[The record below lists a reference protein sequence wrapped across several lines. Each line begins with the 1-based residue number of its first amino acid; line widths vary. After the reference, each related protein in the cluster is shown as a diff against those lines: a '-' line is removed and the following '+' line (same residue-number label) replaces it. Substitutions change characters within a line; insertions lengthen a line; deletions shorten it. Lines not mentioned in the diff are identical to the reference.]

1 MELERRFSG
10 GTRKQRI
17 FDGVSGVALPL
28 VCLLADPG
36 VFRGWSYRPVV
47 YSFILTE
54 VVILGAWLLLQKRLQ
69 GSSLFFAG
77 PLAAGGGFALALG
90 VALLPLSLFGLL
102 LLIGVLGFTPFFTA
116 VAFLRN
122 GWRAFLRG
130 KAGRGGTTVAAVVLA
145 GVLFA
150 ATPSIAVLYAGLG
163 GTVGSMAE
171 SAGEWASPGF
181 LLPED

>member
-1 MELERRFSG
+1 MEPERRISG
-10 GTRKQRI
+10 GTRKQTV
-17 FDGVSGVALPL
+17 FDAVSGVALPL

-54 VVILGAWLLLQKRLQ
+54 ISILAAWLILKRRLQ
-69 GSSLFFAG
+69 GSSLFFVG
-77 PLAAGGGFALALG
+77 PLVAGGGFALALG

-102 LLIGVLGFTPFFTA
+102 LLIGVLGFSPFFTA

-122 GWRAFLRG
+122 GWRAFCRG
-130 KAGRGGTTVAAVVLA
+130 KTGRGGTTVAGVVIA
-145 GVLFA
+145 GMLFA

-163 GTVGSMAE
+163 GTVETMAE